1 MKKIVH
7 ITAVLAITLLPLLS
21 TGQSNPPSKHGR
33 DTDQSGSAPIGG
45 GLTILLTLGAAY
57 GGKKYYDYRKK
68 MKNEME
74 D

>member
-1 MKKIVH
+1 MKKIII
-7 ITAVLAITLLPLLS
+7 ITAVLAISLLPVF
-21 TGQSNPPSKHGR
+21 TQGQPDPPPNGSS
-33 DTDQSGSAPIGG
+33 TDQSGSAPIGG